1 MATKSLLSQREIT
14 EEYGLSKST
23 VWARVRDGK
32 LTPLKSG
39 RIVRFRRDE
48 VESLFA
54 PVAKAVGE

>member
-1 MATKSLLSQREIT
+1 MTTKNLLSQRDIT

-23 VWARVRDGK
+23 VWGRVRDGK
-32 LTPLKSG
+32 LTPLRSG

-48 VESLFA
+48 VEALFA